1 MEKKVEISSED
12 IKFLENENINLDELL
27 ENAIQHK
34 KREWRQN
41 NPIPNIPKS
50 VLKVLK
56 IYIKTIILI
65 VCQHSMRVSLVQNYL
80 LVLEF

>member
-41 NPIPNIPKS
+41 NPIPNIQ
-50 VLKVLK
+50 KV
-56 IYIKTIILI
+56 
-65 VCQHSMRVSLVQNYL
+65 
-80 LVLEF
+80 F